1 MAILRAMQD
10 FGTGFFEGAAE
21 QIEPTMQR
29 RAERQAEE
37 RKAEREEERIA
48 DERRFNQISGLTSI
62 SQLDETIGGL
72 TGELELNP
80 DDPKLKSLLDMAQ
93 STRSNLTAQ
102 QTETELSRLQGLQDS
117 LRAAGNMEMVSAYE
131 PLIQGLLDKR
141 GGTEVDLRALRAE
154 TAMDVDAAAE
164 KNKIIKRNRTLADA
178 VLKGSIANLHKSL
191 VDPTATEEQ
200 RNSARATLIDLNK
213 EYDLNLETIIN
224 AKYPVGES
232 FSFTQAIEN
241 FDKLAPY
248 ILGPDQNLA
257 DLTEAQIAMMQQG
270 WQNIR
275 VILDPNAH
283 QRQQREM
290 EKLREQFEID
300 PELVIGNLKMI
311 IESGHPT
318 HAKNARKAAAELG
331 IDPQMLQ
338 VAGKTG
344 PEPEESID
352 YQHPRMFDVTGRGPA
367 MRPEETDPS
376 LPFLPGDAPDRP
388 ERGIGALAGAL
399 R

>member
-1 MAILRAMQD
+1 
-10 FGTGFFEGAAE
+10 
-21 QIEPTMQR
+21 MQR

-164 KNKIIKRNRTLADA
+164 KTKLLNGTGHLPTRSLKALLPIYINRL
-178 VLKGSIANLHKSL
+178 
-191 VDPTATEEQ
+191 
-200 RNSARATLIDLNK
+200 
-213 EYDLNLETIIN
+213 
-224 AKYPVGES
+224 
-232 FSFTQAIEN
+232 
-241 FDKLAPY
+241 
-248 ILGPDQNLA
+248 
-257 DLTEAQIAMMQQG
+257 
-270 WQNIR
+270 
-275 VILDPNAH
+275 
-283 QRQQREM
+283 
-290 EKLREQFEID
+290 
-300 PELVIGNLKMI
+300 
-311 IESGHPT
+311 
-318 HAKNARKAAAELG
+318 
-331 IDPQMLQ
+331 
-338 VAGKTG
+338 
-344 PEPEESID
+344 
-352 YQHPRMFDVTGRGPA
+352 
-367 MRPEETDPS
+367 
-376 LPFLPGDAPDRP
+376 
-388 ERGIGALAGAL
+388 
-399 R
+399 